1 MHNYTKPTLLA
12 WFFFLGGII
21 TTVSL
26 GIWQVQRLEQK
37 TALIARIEAAAQA
50 KPSADIP
57 RDDAALAALEF
68 HRARLQGTW
77 VEDTEFHVAARYFKG
92 ENGYHIFAPLAL
104 ADGRTALVN
113 RGWVPTKQKEIAMRP
128 ESVVRGKAD
137 VVAMVRIGA
146 DRNFFTP
153 ISQPEKNM
161 WFGRDVAQMQKA
173 AGLKNV
179 IPATFDVVGAQ
190 DAKTLPVPFA
200 GEIKLRNDH
209 LSYIITWFGIAL
221 GMVIIF
227 VLSHRKKARQDPLPL
242 RGKGQGEGASP

>member
-26 GIWQVQRLEQK
+26 GIWQVQRLEEK
-37 TALIARIEAAAQA
+37 TALIARIERGAGIHM
-50 KPSADIP
+50 KEVPSN
-57 RDDAALAALEF
+57 DAALAALEF
-68 HRARLQGTW
+68 HRVRLQGAW

-190 DAKTLPVPFA
+190 DAKTLPVAFA

-221 GMVIIF
+221 GMVVIC
-227 VLSHRKKARQDPLPL
+227 VLSHRR
-242 RGKGQGEGASP
+242 KGAV